1 MAGHSEYILEP
12 YREETEFVFYRG
24 REYDGSMPILAVGAA
39 AEQPSPQALRRLEH
53 EWSLAPEL
61 DTAWAAQPLRLSRYQ
76 GRTVLIL
83 KNPGG
88 ELLDRLIE
96 RQRRHSFDLT
106 RFLRI
111 AIGLAAAVG
120 QAHRQ
125 GLIHKDVKPENVLV
139 DETGR
144 AWLTGFGVASQLPQE
159 RQVPTSPEI
168 IGGSLAY
175 MSPEQT
181 GRMNRS
187 IDSRSDLYSLGVTLY
202 QMFTGVLPFTA
213 ADALEWI
220 HCHIARQPAAPIEQ
234 AAVPETLSA
243 IILKLLSKNAE
254 ERYQTAAGLEA
265 DLRRCLLEWELH
277 GYIHPFPLGMDDSSD
292 RLLIAEKLYGR
303 EREVET
309 LVAAFDR
316 VVTLGAAE
324 FVLVSGYSG
333 IGKSSVVNELHKVL
347 VPPRGLFAAGKFDQ
361 YKRDVPY
368 ATLAQAFQT
377 MVRQILVKGE
387 EEVDR
392 WRRGLLEALGPNGQL
407 VVNLIPELEFIIGKQ
422 PSVSELPAQE
432 ARGRF
437 QLVFRRFLSAFA
449 TADHPLALFLDDLQ
463 WLDTATLELLE
474 RLVTDPDV
482 RHVLIIGAYRDNEVG
497 PSHPLSRT
505 LAGIRDR
512 GARIQEIV
520 LQPLGLDDVERLV
533 ADALHCN
540 ENSVAALAL
549 LVHEKTG
556 GNPFFAI
563 QFFTS
568 LADEGLVR
576 FDQSSAGWGWDLD
589 RIRAKGYSDNVVDLM
604 VGRLRRLPDRTQ
616 QALQHLACL
625 GNAAK
630 IATLKMIFGQSEEEI
645 QAGFLDA
652 ARTGLIL
659 RLEDSYAFL
668 HDRVQEAA
676 YSLIPRE
683 LRAEA
688 HLRIGRAM
696 ASQIP
701 SDELEEGIFEI
712 VSQLNRGSHLV
723 TSHAELERTAELNLI
738 AGRRAKMSTAYA
750 SALKFLHAGLGLLTD
765 ETWNNNHDLIFS
777 IESLLAECELLSAD
791 MAAAESRLSTLAER
805 AGNTHETSLVTRLRL
820 TLYTALGRSDR
831 AVEVFIEFQKGR
843 GRDWSPHP
851 NNAEVSEEYERIWLA
866 LGDRKIEDLVDLPVV
881 TSQDVLDVMDV
892 FMEVVTPALFTDEN
906 FLVLVICRVVN
917 LALECGNCDASCF
930 AYVWLAVLAG
940 SHFGNYPAGLRFA
953 KLGYD
958 LVESRGWHRYQARIY
973 LSVGHLVMPWTQHV
987 KTGRELMRR
996 AFDAANRNG
1005 DLTYIA
1011 YSTNNLITNL
1021 LASGDSLAEVQSE
1034 AEVGLERARNIPFG
1048 IVVAVITAQ
1057 LGFVKTLRGLTT
1069 RFGSFDA
1076 SDFDELQFEHYLS
1089 ADPILALPEC
1099 WYWVRKLQARFLAGD
1114 YPAANQ
1120 ASLNAERLLWTS
1132 PSFFEL
1138 AEYHFFSALTLARL
1152 VDSTSGDS
1160 RQERFAALTDHQKQL
1175 GIWAENCPENFDSR
1189 AAIVGAEIARI
1200 EGRDVD
1206 AMRLFEQ
1213 AIQSASTQG
1222 FVHNEA
1228 IAWEVAAHFYAARG
1242 FAKIAE
1248 VYLRDARNCYRRWGA
1263 DGKVKQLD
1271 QLFPRSREG
1280 RTPAASGTFDPRV
1293 EQFDVETVVRAS
1305 QALSSEMVLPTLIE
1319 KLMRFAMEHAG
1330 AGRGLLILVRESEPR
1345 IEAEAITLSD
1355 GIEVVVR
1362 QRSVASSDLPQSAL
1376 HYVTRTTEH
1385 VLLDDATTDSVY
1397 SQDEYVRQK
1406 SPRSVLCL
1414 PIVRQARL
1422 IGVLYLENN
1431 LAPFVFTPDRLA
1443 VLQLLASQAAISLEN
1458 AALYTNLQRSEAFLA
1473 QGQKLSH
1480 TGSFGRSALSDR
1492 LYWSEETYRIYELDR
1507 SVEPTLE
1514 WLLQRIHPEDRNR
1527 VQQTIDRAV
1536 HQRTGFDIEYR
1547 LMRHDDTT
1555 KHLHVVV
1562 QALEGASGELELM
1575 GAVTDITERKLAEDA
1590 LRQAQS
1596 DLARINRVT
1605 TMGELTASLAHE
1617 ISQPI
1622 SGVISNANASI
1633 LKLAREN
1640 PNVKEVKEAVSR
1652 IVRDGQRAAAILARI
1667 RSQFQQGALDREVLD
1682 MNEIGQETIALMR
1695 SEAGRYNVSVRAELT
1710 DDRCEIVGDRVQ
1722 LQQVLMNLI
1731 VNGIESMKDIHG
1743 IRELIIRSQK
1753 LEGQEIRVSISDTG
1767 LGIPSEIARQI
1778 FDPFFTTKASGTG
1791 MGLRISRSIIEAH
1804 GGRLWADDSQG
1815 PGATFHLTLPVANVV
1830 R

>member
-1 MAGHSEYILEP
+1 MAGRSEYILEP

-24 REYDGSMPILAVGAA
+24 REYDDSMPILAVGTA

-61 DTAWAAQPLRLSRYQ
+61 DCAWAAQPLRLSRHQ
-76 GRTVLIL
+76 GRAVLIL

-96 RQRRHSFDLT
+96 QQLGQSIDLT

-111 AIGLAAAVG
+111 AIGLVAAVG
-120 QAHRQ
+120 HAHRQ

-168 IGGSLAY
+168 IGGTLAY

-202 QMFTGVLPFTA
+202 RVFTGTLPFTA
-213 ADALEWI
+213 ADPLEWI
-220 HCHIARQPAAPIEQ
+220 HCHIARQPVAPTEHG
-234 AAVPETLSA
+234 AVPETLSA
-243 IILKLLSKNAE
+243 IIMKLLAKNAE

-265 DLRRCLLEWELH
+265 DLRRCLLEWESH

-324 FVLVSGYSG
+324 LVLVSGYSG

-387 EEVDR
+387 AEVDH

-422 PSVSELPAQE
+422 PPVAELPAQE

-437 QLVFRRFLSAFA
+437 QLVFGRFLSAFA

-463 WLDTATLELLE
+463 WLDTAALELLE

-482 RHVLIIGAYRDNEVG
+482 RHVLLIGAYRDNEVD

-520 LQPLGLDDVERLV
+520 LQPLDLDDVERLV
-533 ADALHCN
+533 ADALHCS

-563 QFFTS
+563 QFMTS

-576 FDQSSAGWGWDLD
+576 FDQSSAGWSWDLD

-604 VGRLRRLPDRTQ
+604 VARLRRLPDRTQ

-645 QAGFLDA
+645 QSGFIDA

-676 YSLIPRE
+676 YSLIHRE

-688 HLRIGRAM
+688 HLRIGRLM

-712 VSQLNRGSHLV
+712 VNQLNRGSHLV
-723 TSHAELERTAELNLI
+723 TSHAELERIAELNLI

-750 SALKFLHAGLGLLTD
+750 SALKYLHAGLGLLTG

-791 MAAAESRLSTLAER
+791 MAEAESRLSALAER
-805 AGNTHETSLVTRLRL
+805 AGNTHESSLVTRLRL

-831 AVEVFIEFQKGR
+831 AVEVFIDFQKGR

-851 NNAEVSEEYERIWLA
+851 NDTEVSTEYERIWSA
-866 LGDRKIEDLVDLPVV
+866 LGDRKIEELVDLPVV
-881 TSQDVLDVMDV
+881 TSPDVLDVMDV

-917 LALECGNCDASCF
+917 LALEYGNCDASCF

-987 KTGRELMRR
+987 KAGRELMRR

-1011 YSTNNLITNL
+1011 YSSNNLITNL
-1021 LASGDSLAEVQSE
+1021 LASGDSLAQVQSE
-1034 AEVGLERARNIPFG
+1034 AELGLERARKIPFG

-1069 RFGSFDA
+1069 TFGSFNDG
-1076 SDFDELQFEHYLS
+1076 DFDELQFEHYLS
-1089 ADPILALPEC
+1089 SDPILALPEC
-1099 WYWVRKLQARFLAGD
+1099 WYWVRKLQARFFAGD
-1114 YPAANQ
+1114 YTAANQ
-1120 ASLNAERLLWTS
+1120 ASLNAKRLLWTS

-1138 AEYHFFSALTLARL
+1138 AEYHFFSALSLAKI
-1152 VDSTSGDS
+1152 VDYAPGDS
-1160 RQERFAALTDHQKQL
+1160 RRERFAALADHHKQL
-1175 GIWAENCPENFDSR
+1175 GIWAENCPENFDHR
-1189 AAIVGAEIARI
+1189 AALVGAEIAGI
-1200 EGRDVD
+1200 EGRDID
-1206 AMRLFEQ
+1206 AMRLYEQ
-1213 AIQSASTQG
+1213 AISSASTQG
-1222 FVHNEA
+1222 FTHNEA
-1228 IAWEVAAHFYAARG
+1228 IAWELAAHFYAGRDFG
-1242 FAKIAE
+1242 KIAE
-1248 VYLRDARNCYRRWGA
+1248 VYLREARNCYLRWGA
-1263 DGKVKQLD
+1263 DSKVKQLD
-1271 QLFPRSREG
+1271 QLFPRSREE
-1280 RTPAASGTFDPRV
+1280 RTPASSVTFDLRGD
-1293 EQFDVETVVRAS
+1293 QFDVETVVKAS
-1305 QALSSEMVLPTLIE
+1305 QALSSEMLLPVVIE

-1330 AGRGLLILVRESEPR
+1330 AGR
-1345 IEAEAITLSD
+1345 
-1355 GIEVVVR
+1355 
-1362 QRSVASSDLPQSAL
+1362 
-1376 HYVTRTTEH
+1376 
-1385 VLLDDATTDSVY
+1385 
-1397 SQDEYVRQK
+1397 
-1406 SPRSVLCL
+1406 
-1414 PIVRQARL
+1414 
-1422 IGVLYLENN
+1422 
-1431 LAPFVFTPDRLA
+1431 
-1443 VLQLLASQAAISLEN
+1443 
-1458 AALYTNLQRSEAFLA
+1458 
-1473 QGQKLSH
+1473 
-1480 TGSFGRSALSDR
+1480 
-1492 LYWSEETYRIYELDR
+1492 
-1507 SVEPTLE
+1507 
-1514 WLLQRIHPEDRNR
+1514 
-1527 VQQTIDRAV
+1527 
-1536 HQRTGFDIEYR
+1536 
-1547 LMRHDDTT
+1547 
-1555 KHLHVVV
+1555 
-1562 QALEGASGELELM
+1562 
-1575 GAVTDITERKLAEDA
+1575 
-1590 LRQAQS
+1590 
-1596 DLARINRVT
+1596 
-1605 TMGELTASLAHE
+1605 
-1617 ISQPI
+1617 
-1622 SGVISNANASI
+1622 
-1633 LKLAREN
+1633 
-1640 PNVKEVKEAVSR
+1640 
-1652 IVRDGQRAAAILARI
+1652 
-1667 RSQFQQGALDREVLD
+1667 
-1682 MNEIGQETIALMR
+1682 
-1695 SEAGRYNVSVRAELT
+1695 
-1710 DDRCEIVGDRVQ
+1710 
-1722 LQQVLMNLI
+1722 
-1731 VNGIESMKDIHG
+1731 
-1743 IRELIIRSQK
+1743 
-1753 LEGQEIRVSISDTG
+1753 
-1767 LGIPSEIARQI
+1767 
-1778 FDPFFTTKASGTG
+1778 
-1791 MGLRISRSIIEAH
+1791 
-1804 GGRLWADDSQG
+1804 
-1815 PGATFHLTLPVANVV
+1815 
-1830 R
+1830 